1 MNRRRLA
8 LGASIVLVTLLGYF
22 EFPGH
27 TYLQS
32 DTQVYVPMMER
43 LRDPSL
49 FTRDIMVLRTHL
61 TYTAYD
67 ETTLALVRISG
78 MRLET
83 VLVAEQLVF
92 RALGVTGLLLIALR
106 LGLDPV
112 AAWFVAAVASLG
124 ATIGGPA
131 VLTVE
136 YEPVPRGFAI
146 SLIVLAIG
154 LVAEER
160 YAAGGI
166 AAATAF
172 LYHPP
177 TAVPFW
183 ILAAILVMR
192 RQAAWLLVVPLAASI
207 AVLACVAHV
216 QRSGVEAVPLLA
228 RLDAF
233 QESLQRMRAGYSYVS
248 SWGAWRMA
256 DYGCQALVVVFAW
269 RRLRAPRGGPLAGF
283 LCGLPAAGL
292 LSIPLS
298 WTLLEWQH
306 FALAPEWQPARAVLF
321 VTLMAAI
328 LAAAAG
334 VGAAIEQRR
343 IEAAFWLSV
352 AFFLPVKHASL
363 GAKFRPAPL
372 ALACGLGLLA
382 VAGCWFLRA
391 KQGWMLVPAALLAFF
406 AMPILVQNYSNI
418 ETRELTELAGWARTA
433 TDRDAVFLFPDART
447 ELDPGVFRA
456 RALRAL
462 YVDWKSGGQVNYFPQ
477 FSRQW
482 WTRWVETGSGRWNV
496 TGRDF
501 PRLGALG
508 VDYVVLR
515 SAHAITGESPAFS
528 NSRYVAYRIS
538 SR

>member
-1 MNRRRLA
+1 MRRLHFRVRRTDPGA
-8 LGASIVLVTLLGYF
+8 IDPLEINFPTADVEQLQLIDEGARVNSGANQSNSPGVQLGDGTLGRGHHRRLLGR
-22 EFPGH
+22 
-27 TYLQS
+27 
-32 DTQVYVPMMER
+32 QVGCEGV
-43 LRDPSL
+43 S
-49 FTRDIMVLRTHL
+49 
-61 TYTAYD
+61 
-67 ETTLALVRISG
+67 ETCGIDS
-78 MRLET
+78 E
-83 VLVAEQLVF
+83 
-92 RALGVTGLLLIALR
+92 
-106 LGLDPV
+106 LD
-112 AAWFVAAVASLG
+112 
-124 ATIGGPA
+124 
-131 VLTVE
+131 
-136 YEPVPRGFAI
+136 
-146 SLIVLAIG
+146 
-154 LVAEER
+154 
-160 YAAGGI
+160 
-166 AAATAF
+166 
-172 LYHPP
+172 
-177 TAVPFW
+177 
-183 ILAAILVMR
+183 
-192 RQAAWLLVVPLAASI
+192 
-207 AVLACVAHV
+207 
-216 QRSGVEAVPLLA
+216 
-228 RLDAF
+228 
-233 QESLQRMRAGYSYVS
+233 
-248 SWGAWRMA
+248 
-256 DYGCQALVVVFAW
+256 
-269 RRLRAPRGGPLAGF
+269 
-283 LCGLPAAGL
+283 CGLPAAGL

-334 VGAAIEQRR
+334 VGAAIEHRR

-363 GAKFRPAPL
+363 GATFRPAPL

-382 VAGCWFLRA
+382 AAGCWFLRA

-508 VDYVVLR
+508 VDYVVVR

>member
-1 MNRRRLA
+1 MFSDPALKRYRCLPGSMRSRNHSNGCAPATVTFPHGARGEWPITDARRW
-8 LGASIVLVTLLGYF
+8 SSF
-22 EFPGH
+22 SPGGGCA
-27 TYLQS
+27 
-32 DTQVYVPMMER
+32 R
-43 LRDPSL
+43 R
-49 FTRDIMVLRTHL
+49 
-61 TYTAYD
+61 
-67 ETTLALVRISG
+67 
-78 MRLET
+78 
-83 VLVAEQLVF
+83 
-92 RALGVTGLLLIALR
+92 
-106 LGLDPV
+106 V
-112 AAWFVAAVASLG
+112 AARWPASCAG
-124 ATIGGPA
+124 SP
-131 VLTVE
+131 
-136 YEPVPRGFAI
+136 PR
-146 SLIVLAIG
+146 
-154 LVAEER
+154 
-160 YAAGGI
+160 
-166 AAATAF
+166 
-172 LYHPP
+172 
-177 TAVPFW
+177 
-183 ILAAILVMR
+183 
-192 RQAAWLLVVPLAASI
+192 
-207 AVLACVAHV
+207 
-216 QRSGVEAVPLLA
+216 
-228 RLDAF
+228 
-233 QESLQRMRAGYSYVS
+233 
-248 SWGAWRMA
+248 
-256 DYGCQALVVVFAW
+256 
-269 RRLRAPRGGPLAGF
+269 AGF

-508 VDYVVLR
+508 VDYVVVR